1 MEKQTMS
8 KLTKSQTKAHNE
20 ALALLAKPGALTI
33 AERWEVYEKFNEAAA
48 TNNGEIGAHFT
59 PPDLAMDMA
68 IDMYNGGRVLD
79 LCAGIGVLSFANAIR
94 TAQNIDKWP
103 EMVCSERN
111 PAYCEIGRK
120 LLPEATWICADVFDL
135 PKLGLGRFDCA
146 IGNPPFG
153 QSAARSGKAPRYTGG
168 HFDLHVID
176 LAGDFADY
184 GCFLIPQMS
193 SPFQFSGPRPAGY
206 LKSGRGRDFEAQTGW
221 ELHPGCGVDT
231 DYYRN
236 HWKTTAVTCEI
247 VTVEY
252 SELRP
257 APAPEAITV
266 PAIAATEPTPSGLQY
281 TIPGCEKDRSRGPVQ
296 MDLF

>member
-1 MEKQTMS
+1 
-8 KLTKSQTKAHNE
+8 
-20 ALALLAKPGALTI
+20 
-33 AERWEVYEKFNEAAA
+33 
-48 TNNGEIGAHFT
+48 
-59 PPDLAMDMA
+59 
-68 IDMYNGGRVLD
+68 
-79 LCAGIGVLSFANAIR
+79 
-94 TAQNIDKWP
+94 
-103 EMVCSERN
+103 
-111 PAYCEIGRK
+111 
-120 LLPEATWICADVFDL
+120 VFDL
-135 PKLGLGRFDCA
+135 PKLGLGRFDGA

-176 LAGDFADY
+176 LAGDHAGY

-193 SPFQFSGPRPAGY
+193 SPFQFSGRNGAGY

-236 HWKTTAVTCEI
+236 DWKTTAVTCEI

-252 SELRP
+252 DEQRAP
-257 APAPEAITV
+257 APAAAIEV
-266 PAIAATEPTPSGLQY
+266 KASPATEPTPSGLQY
-281 TIPGCEKDRSRGPVQ
+281 TIPGCEKDRTRGPVQ